1 MKIWKFRNP
10 KENGSCPPDWA
21 DKLGVPQI
29 VADLLWRRG
38 LESPADMDMFLSPGL
53 RHLSPPDCWP
63 GMAEAVD
70 TLEKGIREGRR
81 VLIWGDYDVDGITGA
96 TLILQTLRFHDVPAS
111 VHLPDRRKEGYGL
124 NIPEIERLAAE
135 GEPGILLTVDCGIS
149 DVRAVARARE
159 LGFTVVVSDHHMPP
173 EVLPDAHAITN
184 PRLSDDNPCPH
195 LAGVG
200 VAFFLMG
207 ALNARLEALSGK
219 RMDMRRVLDLVALG
233 TLADMVSL
241 TGQNRIL
248 VKNGLLKIAEAKR
261 PGLAELKGASGF
273 SPVAALGAGQV
284 VFNLAPRINAAGR
297 LGSPALAHD
306 MLLTDSHDE
315 AARLAHTLTALNDE
329 RRAEEERIF
338 KEALEQAARQPE
350 RLGLVLYGKDWHQGV
365 IGIVASRIVET
376 YYRPVLILC
385 ADGDNLKGSG
395 RSVPEFDLH
404 AGLGRCADVLLGF
417 GGHRQA
423 AGLRMAPE
431 RLDELRERFDAVIRE
446 ELGEK
451 PLTPSLKIDAE
462 MPFAQASDFAVLK
475 GLELLQPFGI
485 GNPEPVFAS
494 LPLRVKKRKAF
505 GHSREHIALEVT
517 EEASGITLQAKAWR
531 QADQIA
537 ESIQGR
543 RIRLA
548 YTPGI
553 NAYNGI
559 ASVELRVRDIEI
571 LS

>member
-1 MKIWKFRNP
+1 MKIWKFRQP
-10 KENGSCPPDWA
+10 PENAGCPPDWA
-21 DKLGVPQI
+21 EKLGVPP
-29 VADLLWRRG
+29 VVTDLLWQRG
-38 LESPADMDMFLSPGL
+38 HDSLAGMDAFLSPGL
-53 RHLSPPDCWP
+53 RHLAPPERWP
-63 GMAEAVD
+63 GMKEAAD
-70 TLEKGIREGRR
+70 TLEEGIRAGRR

-96 TLILQTLRFHDVPAS
+96 TLMLQVLRFHGVDAR
-111 VHLPDRRKEGYGL
+111 VHLPDRRTEGYGL
-124 NIPEIERLAAE
+124 NVPALESLAAE
-135 GEPGILLTVDCGIS
+135 EEPGILLTVDCGIS
-149 DVRAVARARE
+149 DVRAVARAKE

-173 EVLPDAHAITN
+173 AELPAAHAITN
-184 PRLSDDNPCPH
+184 PRLSENNPCPH

-207 ALNARLEALSGK
+207 ALNARLETLSGK
-219 RMDMRRVLDLVALG
+219 RMDMRKVLDLVALG
-233 TLADMVSL
+233 TLADMVAL

-306 MLLTDSHDE
+306 MLLTDSHDA

-338 KEALEQAARQPE
+338 KEALEQAESQAQ
-350 RLGLVLYGKDWHQGV
+350 RLGFVLYGKDWHQGV
-365 IGIVASRIVET
+365 IGIVASRIVEAA
-376 YYRPVLILC
+376 YRPVLILC
-385 ADGDNLKGSG
+385 EDGNSLKGSG

-404 AGLGRCADVLLGF
+404 GGLTRCADALLGF

-446 ELGEK
+446 ELGDK

-462 MPFAQASDFAVLK
+462 MPFAQASDFTVLK

-494 LPLRVKKRKAF
+494 LPLRVKKRRAF

-517 EEASGITLQAKAWR
+517 EESSGITLQAKAWR
-531 QADQIA
+531 QAEQIP
-537 ESIQGR
+537 ESIQGQ

-559 ASVELRVRDIEI
+559 ASVELRVRDFEI

>member
-1 MKIWKFRNP
+1 MKIWKFRHSP
-10 KENGSCPPDWA
+10 ENAGCPPDWA
-21 DKLGVPQI
+21 EKLGVPPV
-29 VADLLWRRG
+29 VADLLWQRG
-38 LESPADMDMFLSPGL
+38 IDSLAGMDAFLSPGL
-53 RHLSPPDCWP
+53 RHLSPPERWP
-63 GMAEAVD
+63 GMKEAVD
-70 TLEKGIREGRR
+70 TLEEGIRAGRR

-96 TLILQTLRFHDVPAS
+96 TLMLEALRFHGVDAR
-111 VHLPDRRKEGYGL
+111 VHLPDRRTEGYGL
-124 NIPEIERLAAE
+124 NIPALEALAAE
-135 GEPGILLTVDCGIS
+135 EEPGILLTVDCGIS
-149 DVRAVARARE
+149 DVGAVARAKE
-159 LGFTVVVSDHHMPP
+159 LGFRVVVSDHHMPP
-173 EVLPDAHAITN
+173 EELPAAHAITN
-184 PRLSDDNPCPH
+184 PRLSEDNPCPH

-200 VAFFLMG
+200 VAFFLMA
-207 ALNARLEALSGK
+207 ALNARLETLSGK
-219 RMDMRRVLDLVALG
+219 RMDMRKVLDLVALG

-329 RRAEEERIF
+329 RRSEEERIF
-338 KEALEQAARQPE
+338 KEALQQAESQSQ
-350 RLGLVLYGKDWHQGV
+350 RLGFVLYGKDWHQGV
-365 IGIVASRIVET
+365 IGIVASRIVEAA
-376 YYRPVLILC
+376 YRPVLILC
-385 ADGDNLKGSG
+385 EDGGSLKGSG

-404 AGLGRCADVLLGF
+404 GGLTRCADVLLGF

-431 RLDELRERFDAVIRE
+431 RLDELRERFDAAIRE
-446 ELGEK
+446 ELGDK

-462 MPFAQASDFAVLK
+462 MPFAQASDFTVLK

-494 LPLRVKKRKAF
+494 LPLRVKKRRAF
-505 GHSREHIALEVT
+505 GHAREHIALEVI
-517 EEASGITLQAKAWR
+517 EEGSGIALQAKAWR
-531 QADQIA
+531 QAEQIP

-559 ASVELRVRDIEI
+559 ASVELRVRDFEI

>member
-1 MKIWKFRNP
+1 MKIWKFRTP

-38 LESPADMDMFLSPGL
+38 LESMADMDTFLSPGL

-70 TLEKGIREGRR
+70 TLEKGIREGRS

-135 GEPGILLTVDCGIS
+135 EKPGILLTVDCGIS

-173 EVLPDAHAITN
+173 ETLPDAHAITN

-261 PGLAELKGASGF
+261 PGLAELKGVSGF

-297 LGSPALAHD
+297 LGSPTLAHD
-306 MLLTDSHDE
+306 MLLTDSH
-315 AARLAHTLTALNDE
+315 DE

-338 KEALEQAARQPE
+338 KEALEQAADQQE
-350 RLGLVLYGKDWHQGV
+350 RLGFVLYGKDWHQGV

-385 ADGDNLKGSG
+385 ADGDSLKGSG

-404 AGLGRCADVLLGF
+404 AGLSRCADVLIGF

-431 RLDELRERFDAVIRE
+431 RLEDLRERFDAVIRE
-446 ELGEK
+446 ELGET

-462 MPFAQASDFAVLK
+462 MPFSQASDFAVLK

-517 EEASGITLQAKAWR
+517 EETSGITLQAKAWR